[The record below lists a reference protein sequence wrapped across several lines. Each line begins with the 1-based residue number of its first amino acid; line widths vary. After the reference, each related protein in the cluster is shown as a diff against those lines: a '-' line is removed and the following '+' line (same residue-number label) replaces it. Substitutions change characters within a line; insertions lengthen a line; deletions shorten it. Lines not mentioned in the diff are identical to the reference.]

1 MNMTNI
7 LGLQA
12 MELEDG
18 PDTNGV
24 AGVSSASSGCSS
36 VSVIG
41 C

>member
-1 MNMTNI
+1 MNMNTI
-7 LGLQA
+7 LALQ
-12 MELEDG
+12 ELNTELGGED
-18 PDTNGV
+18 TEA

>member
-7 LGLQA
+7 LGLQE
-12 MELEDG
+12 MTVDG
-18 PDTNGV
+18 GPEADGV